1 MVSSNVAHVI
11 FLTNDTSF
19 SKSLAKSL
27 PDRVF
32 YSILLGDAQ
41 PESAKRFVLKHITDE
56 LDELDSDSSAKALEL
71 EESIQALG
79 GRLTDLESLARR
91 IKAGESPKEAVQE
104 IIETSANEILKLY
117 FLEGSHKKRNW
128 SPAQAWLLV
137 KMLASNE
144 QVPFNQVVV
153 HDLFRL
159 NEEPIQ
165 DLEQAEMISVVAQGG
180 RPYGIRPGRPV
191 FQEAFKR
198 LLEDKVL
205 AAKMELHSFKTLI
218 KGETAIIEKMEKELE
233 MLATLPKQPKGRVEF
248 LLVKV
253 GIAQKK
259 VEDYEKS
266 IEALKKVLKT
276 EY

>member
-11 FLTNDTSF
+11 FLTNDSSF
-19 SKSLAKSL
+19 SKSLEKSL

-32 YSILLGDAQ
+32 RSILLGDAQ
-41 PESAKRFVLKHITDE
+41 PESAKRFVLKHIND
-56 LDELDSDSSAKALEL
+56 DPDSDSSVKAVEL

-104 IIETSANEILKLY
+104 IIETSTNEILKLY
-117 FLEGSHKKRNW
+117 FLEEGSRKKRNW
-128 SPAQAWLLV
+128 SPAQAWYLV

-144 QVPFNQVVV
+144 QLPFNQAVV

-159 NEEPIQ
+159 DEEPIQ
-165 DLEQAEMISVVAQGG
+165 GLEQAAMISVVIHNG

-205 AAKMELHSFKTLI
+205 AAKMEVHSFKTLI
-218 KGETAIIEKMEKELE
+218 KGETEIIEKAEKELE
-233 MLATLPKQPKGRVEF
+233 MLATLPKQPKGRVQF
-248 LLVKV
+248 LLAKV

-266 IEALKKVLKT
+266 IEVLKKVLKV